1 MTWGVNEWVAVAS
14 AVVAVVS
21 LVLNWLVVRRQTQLQ
36 FETLKVEM
44 EADVVAWVHEAVDLL
59 AEAELLARGRGTL
72 YSADEFPR
80 RARETGQKLSAV
92 ADRGRM
98 FFPNDA
104 PDKKGREKEAAFQ
117 GYRQP
122 ILDAVI
128 FACGLLDRLAG
139 EQGGADEAAVAL
151 LLKCRRLLIS
161 EAQNAVDPRRRN
173 QMLRQLAVGRMDD
186 KKSAFAMAA
195 ELGEAMEARYPGY
208 LVERRDANWIATREA
223 MSRKRR

>member
-104 PDKKGREKEAAFQ
+104 PDKNGREKEAAFQ

-208 LVERRDANWIATREA
+208 LVERRDANWIATRES